1 MPMLLPELS
10 RLSQKILHQSSQRLR
25 LLVLTLSLGAGIF
38 TAAENAHAEPVRGGT
53 LNYVLDRESAS
64 ILPINTTQYAAM
76 VVGPKIFEG
85 LLAYEKDF
93 TPIPQLATAW
103 VVAPDFLEYRFTI
116 RQDVRWHDGKP
127 LTADDVV
134 FSLQRLKEFHPR
146 GRSTFANVSH
156 IEAPDAQTVVLR
168 LSKPAPYLLTALA
181 ASESPIIARHVF
193 ESIAGN
199 ENPPHTALI
208 GTGPFRFKEW
218 VRGGHIILDRN
229 DDYWQKGKPYLDQII
244 VHIVPDAAA
253 RTAGF
258 ESGKFDLGFDGAVPL
273 TEVERLRQVPGL
285 ALEDVP
291 PAYLASHREIFFNFE
306 TPQLQD
312 VRVRRAIAHAIDL
325 KALHKLIY
333 LGYGQYAFSPISPA
347 LGQFHDASI
356 QPYAHDLKE
365 ANRLL
370 DEAGFDRA
378 ANGERFRLRLLNNP
392 AADPRHAAF
401 IRQSLKPLG
410 IEVDVTL
417 TDQATYVRQVYTERA
432 FDLAV
437 EALSNMFDPAV
448 GVHRGFLS
456 SAFKIGLPFS
466 NPAHYSNPDVDR
478 ILTAAATETDL
489 VKRQQLY
496 RDFQRIVHEDLPSID
511 IAYPP
516 AFVVK
521 KNTVQ
526 GELLGAH
533 AVVWSFADTYLTKP
547 QP

>member
-1 MPMLLPELS
+1 MTASLNSSRPHRAAFLKGFRLFALTALLGTS
-10 RLSQKILHQSSQRLR
+10 A
-25 LLVLTLSLGAGIF
+25 LLATQ
-38 TAAENAHAEPVRGGT
+38 AARAEPVRGGT
-53 LNYVLDRESAS
+53 LNYVLDRESAT

-76 VVGPKIFEG
+76 VVGPKIFDG

-103 VVAPDFLEYRFTI
+103 EVAPDFLQYRFTI
-116 RQDVRWHDGKP
+116 REGVRWHDGKP
-127 LTADDVV
+127 LTADDVA

-146 GRSTFANVSH
+146 GRSTFGNVTS
-156 IEAPDAQTVVLR
+156 IETPDAQTVVLR
-168 LSKPAPYLLTALA
+168 LSRPAPYLLTALA
-181 ASESPIIARHVF
+181 ASESPIIPRHVF

-199 ENPPHTALI
+199 ENPPHEALI
-208 GTGPFRFKEW
+208 GSGPFRFREW
-218 VRGGHIILDRN
+218 VRGGHIILGRN
-229 DDYWQKGKPYLDQII
+229 DEYWQQGKPYLDQII

-258 ESGKFDLGFDGAVPL
+258 EAGKFDLGFDGAVPL
-273 TEVERLRQVPGL
+273 TEVERLKQVPHL

-347 LGQFHDASI
+347 LVQFHDASI
-356 QPYAHDLKE
+356 RPYAHDLKE

-370 DEAGFDRA
+370 DEAGFARGS
-378 ANGERFRLRLLNNP
+378 NGERFRLRLLNNP

-401 IRQSLKPLG
+401 IRQSLKPIG
-410 IEVDVTL
+410 IEVDVSL
-417 TDQATYVRQVYTERA
+417 TDQATYVRQVYTDRA

-448 GVHRGFLS
+448 GVHRGFLT
-456 SAFKIGLPFS
+456 SAFKVGLPFS
-466 NPAHYSNPDVDR
+466 NPARYSNPEVDR
-478 ILTAAATETDL
+478 ILTAAGTETDL
-489 VKRQQLY
+489 AKRQQLY
-496 RDFQRIVHEDLPSID
+496 RDFQRIVHEELPSID
-511 IAYPP
+511 IAYPA

-521 KNTVQ
+521 KKTVQ

-533 AVVWSFADTYLTKP
+533 AVVWSFADTYLS
-547 QP
+547 QPGR